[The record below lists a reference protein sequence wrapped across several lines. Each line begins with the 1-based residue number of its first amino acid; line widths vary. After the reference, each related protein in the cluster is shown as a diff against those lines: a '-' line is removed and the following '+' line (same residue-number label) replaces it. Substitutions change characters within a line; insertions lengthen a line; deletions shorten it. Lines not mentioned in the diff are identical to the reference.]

1 MTQIKFFIE
10 DLNRMLGKYKIRIL
24 HIWLSRAFWGII
36 IYRLERSLYLLFPK
50 VYGIMR
56 IPFIPVFNLIQ
67 MYSNL
72 DIHYKADIKGGLL
85 ILHPS
90 VGIVISGQA
99 KIGKNLTLTGG
110 NMIGAK
116 RKTKKGEFEMGD
128 NCNFGANAT
137 LIGPVIITNNISIGA
152 SACVIKSCLNE
163 RSTLVGVPAKQIKT
177 KYNNV

>member
-1 MTQIKFFIE
+1 MFKNPLLFIYKYVGHNFKKMTQIKFFIE
-10 DLNRMLGKYKIRIL
+10 NLNRMLGKYKIRIL
-24 HIWLSRAFWGII
+24 LIWLSRVFWGII

-50 VYGIMR
+50 VYGIIR
-56 IPFIPVFNLIQ
+56 VPFIPVFNLIQ

-110 NMIGAK
+110 NVIGAK
-116 RKTKKGEFEMGD
+116 RKTKKVS
-128 NCNFGANAT
+128 
-137 LIGPVIITNNISIGA
+137 LKLVIIA
-152 SACVIKSCLNE
+152 A
-163 RSTLVGVPAKQIKT
+163 LVQMLL
-177 KYNNV
+177 